1 MLVEC
6 QKTDNG
12 TYYPLLKK
20 KISKQNSFVRKRVN
34 SDFICFNPA
43 ISLFKSLK
51 IYTWNIDDH

>member
-20 KISKQNSFVRKRVN
+20 KTSKQNSLVRKRVK
-34 SDFICFNPA
+34 SDFIWFNPA

-51 IYTWNIDDH
+51 IYTWKEI